1 MNGVSAMASHA
12 VISEKLSALK
22 DLGVGEFG
30 HLNGNLESHL
40 LGTYKLLMEWNNPG
54 YICDAGLYHA
64 VYGTQPMKRLGIR
77 HKEYSPS
84 DRPKIREI
92 IGEESEQLVYLY
104 GACDRDY
111 LYPQI
116 GSPMPVYRDRYTGKE
131 RKLPSKTLA
140 DILEITIAN
149 ELEICMSGPLIKEKS
164 RTNLVELFNR
174 FNGLVSVKAFDCF
187 REVFET

>member
-1 MNGVSAMASHA
+1 MSNHA
-12 VISEKLSALK
+12 GIKEKMHALK

-30 HLNGNLESHL
+30 HLNGSLESHL
-40 LGTYKLLMEWNNPG
+40 SGTYELLMEWNNPE

-77 HKEYSPS
+77 HKEFSPS

-92 IGEESEQLVYLY
+92 IGEKSEQLVYLY

-111 LYPQI
+111 FYPQI
-116 GSPMPVYRDRYTGKE
+116 GSPMAVYRDRHTGE
-131 RKLPSKTLA
+131 ARELDPETLK

-149 ELEICMSGPLIKEKS
+149 ELEICMSGPMIKENC
-164 RTNLVELFNR
+164 RTTIVELFNR
-174 FNGLVSVKAFDCF
+174 FHGLVSVKAFNCF
-187 REVFET
+187 REVFNT